1 MEELCK
7 CEICGEEYFEGAMVY
22 DDTCDNCARDN
33 GILD

>member
-1 MEELCK
+1 MCT
-7 CEICGEEYFEGAMVY
+7 CEVCGEEYEEGSMHY